1 VSTRAAP
8 RDARGFTLIELVV
21 VVIAVGILAGVALD
35 RLLPLIGRAE
45 RAAFTQ
51 VQNELQ
57 SALFLAAA
65 ERLTSG
71 QSYRIAELASVNP
84 MSLLLKTPE
93 NYIGAIAAPNHD
105 ELPGRTWY
113 YDEREQRLIYRVGRH
128 TRFNA
133 LNGPL
138 NRIELGV
145 RFVYD
150 DRDGD
155 GVYRAGPDLFAGLRL
170 EPAFRYEWPD

>member
-1 VSTRAAP
+1 MNVRAAP

-45 RAAFTQ
+45 RVAFLQ

-57 SALFLAAA
+57 SALLLAAA

-71 QSYRIAELASVNP
+71 ESDRLGELANVNP
-84 MSLLLKTPE
+84 MSLLLAPPA
-93 NYIGAIAAPNHD
+93 NYVGAIASPAHD
-105 ELPGRTWY
+105 ELPGRSWY
-113 YDEREQRLIYRVGRH
+113 YDMREQRLVYRVGKH
-128 TRFNA
+128 THFKP
-133 LNGPL
+133 LSGPA
-138 NRIELGV
+138 NRIELEV
-145 RFVYD
+145 RLVY
-150 DRDGD
+150 RDTDSD
-155 GVYRAGPDLFAGLRL
+155 GVYRGGPDVFEGLRL